1 MTARLTLS
9 SGLPINVAGAPS
21 SARAIIVLQ
30 EAFGV
35 NDHIRTVTDRYG
47 AEGFYAVAPELFHRD
62 GSPEIDYTDFT
73 SALTHMGNFT
83 REGLEADLRDAATW
97 LNEQGFTT
105 EQIGIVGYCMGG
117 TVASFANTLGIVG
130 AAASYYGGGVVN
142 PRFHLP
148 SIVQMTADFRSPWL
162 GLYGG
167 LDKGIPMSEIDAL
180 REALANADV
189 STDLVVY
196 EEADHGFNCN
206 DRTNVYHAEAAADA
220 TQRTYE
226 FFRHELRDPAA

>member
-1 MTARLTLS
+1 MTTRHVLAS
-9 SGLPINVAGAPS
+9 ELPVNAAGDPA
-21 SARAIIVLQ
+21 SARAVIVLQ

-35 NDHIRTVTDRYG
+35 NAHIRSVTDRYG
-47 AEGFYAVAPELFHRD
+47 EEGFFAVTPELFHRD

-73 SALTHMGNFT
+73 AALTHMGNFT
-83 REGLEADLRDAATW
+83 REGLEADLRDTATW
-97 LNEQGFTT
+97 LGEQGFAAA
-105 EQIGIVGYCMGG
+105 QIGVVGYCMGG

-142 PRFHLP
+142 PRFGLP
-148 SIVQMTADFRSPWL
+148 SIVQMTAEFQAPWL

-180 REALANADV
+180 REALATADV

-206 DRTNVYHAEAAADA
+206 DRTAVYNADAAADA
-220 TQRTYE
+220 TARTYE
-226 FFRHELRDPAA
+226 FFRRELRDPLA

>member
-1 MTARLTLS
+1 MTTRQILE
-9 SGLPINVAGAPS
+9 SGLPINTAGDPAS
-21 SARAIIVLQ
+21 SRAIVILQ

-35 NDHIRTVTDRYG
+35 NDHIRDVADRYG

-62 GSPEIDYTDFT
+62 GSPEIAYTDFA

-83 REGLEADLRDAATW
+83 REGLEADLRDTTHW
-97 LNEQGFTT
+97 LNAQGFATS
-105 EQIGIVGYCMGG
+105 QIGIVGYCMGG

-130 AAASYYGGGVVN
+130 AASSYYGGGVVN

-148 SIVQMTADFRSPWL
+148 SIVQMTADFQSPWL

-167 LDKGIPMSEIDAL
+167 LDKGIPMNEIEAL

-196 EEADHGFNCN
+196 EDADHGFNCN
-206 DRTNVYHAEAAADA
+206 DRTNVYNPDAAADA
-220 TQRTYE
+220 TEMTYE
-226 FFRHELRDPAA
+226 FFRDNLSA